1 MADQLSQPTTGQGIS
16 RRDLLQGASVGIA
29 ASVGASLL
37 PSFGYSQRPGQS
49 ATLTPDSMPKKFS
62 QGEYSRRW
70 QKVRELMKENQMDC
84 LIVPPGGDDARY
96 LTGSGSGWVIFPY
109 DGEIAQ
115 IVDPRTILRSAG
127 KDPYNITLLR
137 GGDWH
142 NDIGVEL
149 LVDGRPSESVTGNA
163 AGGYWSPAIID
174 ALREKGMSRA
184 RIGVGD
190 LAGVYR
196 NEEGGV
202 SYTTLDRVIKAF
214 PQARFESAF
223 DVLMRAQLVKGP
235 EEIAVL
241 EKAMAVAELGCQ
253 AMIETA
259 RPGVSL
265 RELWITMFEAMLRAS
280 GLPGTIAF
288 SIPGVRAS
296 APNTAHGTAA
306 SGYILRAGDILIE
319 EISGYVMGYH
329 AQVDHPVCVGSPEPA
344 GWAKAAQD
352 SIDMFYS
359 VLDFLAPGKSMK
371 EVNEHLLKVLAAKG
385 YTEKTT
391 KVVFNMG
398 NGPRLGP
405 NRKEGMDLVVEEGW
419 YINALKPAAYMP
431 SGFNIDFGGAVV
443 ITDKGARRLG
453 KRKLEALTLGA

>member
-137 GGDWH
+137 GEDWH

-149 LVDGRPSESVTGNA
+149 LVDGRPREAVTGNA

-241 EKAMAVAELGCQ
+241 EKATAVAE
-253 AMIETA
+253 
-259 RPGVSL
+259 
-265 RELWITMFEAMLRAS
+265 
-280 GLPGTIAF
+280 
-288 SIPGVRAS
+288 
-296 APNTAHGTAA
+296 
-306 SGYILRAGDILIE
+306 
-319 EISGYVMGYH
+319 
-329 AQVDHPVCVGSPEPA
+329 
-344 GWAKAAQD
+344 
-352 SIDMFYS
+352 
-359 VLDFLAPGKSMK
+359 
-371 EVNEHLLKVLAAKG
+371 
-385 YTEKTT
+385 
-391 KVVFNMG
+391 
-398 NGPRLGP
+398 
-405 NRKEGMDLVVEEGW
+405 
-419 YINALKPAAYMP
+419 
-431 SGFNIDFGGAVV
+431 
-443 ITDKGARRLG
+443 
-453 KRKLEALTLGA
+453 

>member
-1 MADQLSQPTTGQGIS
+1 MTDPLSQPKSGQGIS
-16 RRDLLQGASVGIA
+16 RRDLLQGATVGIA

-37 PSFGYSQRPGQS
+37 PAIGHSQQPGQS
-49 ATLTPDSMPKKFS
+49 GTLTPESMPKKFS
-62 QGEYSRRW
+62 QGEFSRRW
-70 QKVRELMKENQMDC
+70 KRVRELMKENQMDC
-84 LIVPPGGDDARY
+84 LIVPPGGTDARY

-109 DGEIAQ
+109 DGKIAQ

-127 KDPYNITLLR
+127 LDRYNITLLR
-137 GGDWH
+137 DGDWQ
-142 NDIGVEL
+142 NDYGVEL
-149 LVDGRPSESVTGNA
+149 RVDGRPRESVTGNA
-163 AGGYWSPAIID
+163 AGGHWSPAIND
-174 ALREKGMSRA
+174 ALNEKGMSRA
-184 RIGVGD
+184 RIGVGN
-190 LAGVYR
+190 LSGVYR

-202 SYTTLDRVIKAF
+202 SYTTLNNVINAF

-241 EKAMAVAELGCQ
+241 EKATAVAELGCQ

-265 RELWITMFEAMLRAS
+265 RELWITMYEAMLRAS

-288 SIPGVRAS
+288 SIPGVRTS
-296 APNTAHGTAA
+296 EPNTSHGSAA
-306 SGYILRAGDILIE
+306 SGYILRAGDIMIE

-329 AQVDHPVCVGSPEPA
+329 AQVDHPVCVGTPAPA

-371 EVNEHLLKVLAAKG
+371 EVNDYLLKLLTAKG
-385 YTEKTT
+385 
-391 KVVFNMG
+391 
-398 NGPRLGP
+398 
-405 NRKEGMDLVVEEGW
+405 
-419 YINALKPAAYMP
+419 
-431 SGFNIDFGGAVV
+431 
-443 ITDKGARRLG
+443 
-453 KRKLEALTLGA
+453 